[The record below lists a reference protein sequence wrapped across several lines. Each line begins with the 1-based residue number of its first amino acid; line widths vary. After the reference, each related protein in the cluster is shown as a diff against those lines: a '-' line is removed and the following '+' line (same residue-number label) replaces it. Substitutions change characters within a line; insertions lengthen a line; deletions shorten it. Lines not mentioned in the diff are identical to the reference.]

1 MMYFK
6 PLTRDDE
13 WNWIRARARP
23 VRCEDSQGIVAY
35 DDTQKIAAC
44 CVMDSFNT
52 DSCNVHFAIDRPMV
66 IKYGFLHEIAR
77 HVFIT
82 CNRQRM
88 FGMVPANNEKALRLD
103 QHIGF
108 REVARVPDGYAT
120 GVDYVVLRMDRDTC
134 RWLAPVAQKEAA

>member
-13 WNWIRARARP
+13 WEWMRQRARP

-35 DDTQKIAAC
+35 DDRQKIAAC
-44 CVMDSFNT
+44 CVADSFNT
-52 DSCNVHFAIDRPMV
+52 DSCNVHIAIDRPLA

-77 HVFIT
+77 HIFIT

-88 FGMVPANNEKALRLD
+88 FGLVPADNEKALRLD
-103 QHIGF
+103 THMGF
-108 REVARVPDGYAT
+108 YEVARVPDGYAT
-120 GVDYVVLRMDRDTC
+120 GVDYVVLRMDRETC
-134 RWLAPVAQKEAA
+134 PWLEKLPSRRAA